1 MEITINK
8 DELYNLIK
16 KAVREVLHEES
27 IDYFVKNLPYV
38 SREEMED
45 IIKNH
50 GKPGSD
56 REAAYSESVFVERI
70 DNRGEVYK

>member
-1 MEITINK
+1 MEVTINK

-27 IDYFVKNLPYV
+27 VDYFLKNLPYV
-38 SREEMED
+38 SKEEMDD

-50 GKPGSD
+50 GKPDLG
-56 REAAYSESVFVERI
+56 REAAYSESVEI
-70 DNRGEVYK
+70 